1 MTGGELV
8 EVEQVVDQSG
18 AHPVVA
24 REPRM
29 HGQVWDVVTETV
41 ELPGG
46 ERVVRDLVLHPSA
59 VAVLALDDHERVLA
73 VHQYRHAVRATLW
86 ELPAGLLDVE
96 GESPLATARRELWEE
111 THHEADEWSV
121 LVDFLSSPGFCDEAV
136 RVYLVRGVRS
146 ATGERHPRHGEER
159 DMPVAWVALD
169 RLRDAVLAG
178 RVHNPTIAAGV
189 LAAVAARE
197 SGWAGLRP
205 ADAPWEMGPGRG
217 RLYAPSGDEGLI

>member
-1 MTGGELV
+1 MKIK
-8 EVEQVVDQSG
+8 VD
-18 AHPVVA
+18 
-24 REPRM
+24 
-29 HGQVWDVVTETV
+29 GQVWDVVTETV

-121 LVDFLSSPGFCDEAV
+121 LVDFLPRPFATHPSPPTMRIWGDSCSSGLLPSSEA
-136 RVYLVRGVRS
+136 LGTS
-146 ATGERHPRHGEER
+146 
-159 DMPVAWVALD
+159 
-169 RLRDAVLAG
+169 
-178 RVHNPTIAAGV
+178 
-189 LAAVAARE
+189 
-197 SGWAGLRP
+197 SG
-205 ADAPWEMGPGRG
+205 
-217 RLYAPSGDEGLI
+217 S